1 MMAFLNSEKDF
12 ARLNRDID
20 QLFGQFRQ
28 SSKPAAYRPVVDIE
42 ETEEGFVLE
51 ADLPG
56 LTQKEISIELDG
68 QELVIAGNREAS
80 ASDEQSRGH
89 RRERQFGV
97 FERRFK
103 LGPNIKSESIEAAY
117 KNGVL
122 TVKLPRAQEDKPRK
136 IEVHLH

>member
-28 SSKPAAYRPVVDIE
+28 SSKPAAYRPAVDIE

-68 QELVIAGNREAS
+68 QELVISGSREAL

-89 RRERQFGV
+89 RRERRFGA